1 MMTKVH
7 PNSAV
12 PSPELPRLAT
22 CCYGADSSAAGR
34 KESAAVL
41 TVWRK
46 SLLFSCNGFTVFDAE
61 GNLAFRVDVY
71 GSGTPEDLVLMD
83 AAGKP
88 LLTVRRKV
96 HLRVAPF
103 LSLGEK
109 WLIYGG
115 EDAVNPIYVVK
126 RHVALL
132 RSKATAAIARVAQC
146 RGGGPGYEVEG
157 SYSRRSCTVYDEGR
171 LVAAE
176 VRPKEAVGG
185 VAFGGDVFRLVVHSD
200 LNACLAMGIL
210 ITLDQMFR

>member
-1 MMTKVH
+1 MAKVH

-12 PSPELPRLAT
+12 PSLELPRLAT
-22 CCYGADSSAAGR
+22 CCNGADSSAAGR
-34 KESAAVL
+34 KENAAVL

-96 HLRVAPF
+96 HLLVQK

-115 EDAVNPIYVVK
+115 EDTVNPIYVVK
-126 RHVALL
+126 RRVTLL
-132 RSKATAAIARVAQC
+132 PSKATAAIAHVAQC
-146 RGGGPGYEVEG
+146 RGVGPGYEVEG
-157 SYSRRSCTVYDEGR
+157 SYSRRSCTVYDKRR
-171 LVAAE
+171 LVVAE